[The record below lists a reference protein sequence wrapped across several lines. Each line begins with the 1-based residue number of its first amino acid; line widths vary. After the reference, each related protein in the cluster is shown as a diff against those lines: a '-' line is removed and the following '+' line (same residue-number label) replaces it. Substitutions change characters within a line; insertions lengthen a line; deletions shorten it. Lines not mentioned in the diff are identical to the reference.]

1 MLEKGTRLLE
11 RDDTV
16 EFRSLT
22 AAELGELREDE
33 PHPVAALAAGFQL
46 RKSGVE
52 NSFLGF
58 DETLEIVRIAHI
70 AHHGPIA
77 AGGKGRLARLLPR
90 REQPRHNVEEN
101 HYRTGHQ
108 RKGDEPQ
115 ADNGRVDTGVI
126 GETGGDAHDL

>member
-11 RDDTV
+11 RDNTV

-46 RKSGVE
+46 CKSGVE

-58 DETLEIVRIAHI
+58 DETLEIVRVAHI
-70 AHHGPIA
+70 AIMALWPPA
-77 AGGKGRLARLLPR
+77 EKGGSRSYCRGASSP
-90 REQPRHNVEEN
+90 V
-101 HYRTGHQ
+101 T
-108 RKGDEPQ
+108 
-115 ADNGRVDTGVI
+115 T
-126 GETGGDAHDL
+126 